1 MASPGRPP
9 RLRQAHNL
17 QKLNASP
24 TLHRFSIVNHFNRRV
39 DKLAATTRFPRL
51 QAFLPQNLGPWFWS
65 YLKNAFTP
73 RYAFQT
79 YKNAGKNGVYDV
91 SRGAG
96 YDRLT
101 IGIAGDW
108 GTGTAEASTIAKLMD
123 QRFDFTIHLGDVYYV
138 GDADEIR
145 ENCLGEKTALFD
157 GVTWP
162 YGTRGSFAMNGNHE
176 MLANGK
182 PYFQIFLPR
191 LGMKGDT
198 EGQVASFFCLEAD
211 QWRIIALDTG
221 YNSVGVPL
229 LSMIPGVNSIPF
241 IGGDCHLEGDLRTW
255 LRDVV
260 QVKSKPK
267 ATLILSHHQYYTAF
281 SDKAYT
287 KPAKQL
293 AEFFGTQEV
302 VWIWGHEHRLS
313 IYDKFRTDGGI
324 TAYGRCAGHSG
335 MPVETGDPA
344 TKDVPL
350 KFYDPRTR
358 ELPNGATAGYNGY
371 LILSIQGD
379 ALSIE
384 YWDIDQNKLLVEQF
398 RAGAKGTL
406 TYQLIDSS
414 GLKPP
419 PSV

>member
-1 MASPGRPP
+1 
-9 RLRQAHNL
+9 
-17 QKLNASP
+17 
-24 TLHRFSIVNHFNRRV
+24 
-39 DKLAATTRFPRL
+39 
-51 QAFLPQNLGPWFWS
+51 
-65 YLKNAFTP
+65 
-73 RYAFQT
+73 
-79 YKNAGKNGVYDV
+79 
-91 SRGAG
+91 
-96 YDRLT
+96 
-101 IGIAGDW
+101 
-108 GTGTAEASTIAKLMD
+108 
-123 QRFDFTIHLGDVYYV
+123 
-138 GDADEIR
+138 
-145 ENCLGEKTALFD
+145 
-157 GVTWP
+157 
-162 YGTRGSFAMNGNHE
+162 
-176 MLANGK
+176 
-182 PYFQIFLPR
+182 
-191 LGMKGDT
+191 
-198 EGQVASFFCLEAD
+198 
-211 QWRIIALDTG
+211 
-221 YNSVGVPL
+221 
-229 LSMIPGVNSIPF
+229 
-241 IGGDCHLEGDLRTW
+241 
-255 LRDVV
+255 VV

-398 RAGAKGTL
+398 RAGAKGTF